1 MELTRNKLRGLI
13 VEELTRVLSEQSVS
27 GGADPQQ
34 GYEELKTLRANRDL
48 DLASQ
53 LGGAAQYSALLQVRD
68 GIDSSAPKAFEQ
80 FRDLVVMPSPSQR
93 RYEYDPTTGKM
104 TTVQPEGNDF
114 MLNSLQAS
122 HVFRGMLGV
131 TPPDQIDVL
140 TKRREELESLY
151 ERQDVT
157 DERDAM
163 YGRKRHQIV
172 HIPTG
177 TVVDGG
183 VNRQGSLGS

>member
-1 MELTRNKLRGLI
+1 MQLTGNKLRGLI

-27 GGADPQQ
+27 GGVDPQQ
-34 GYEELKTLRANRDL
+34 DYEELKTLRANRDL

-68 GIDSSAPKAFEQ
+68 GIDSSGRNGYDQ
-80 FRDLVVMPSPSQR
+80 FHSLVTAPSPSQV
-93 RYEYDPTTGKM
+93 RYDYDPDTGKM
-104 TTVQPEGNDF
+104 SAIRPEGNDF
-114 MLNSLQAS
+114 MLNSNQAYN
-122 HVFRGMLGV
+122 VFKGNLGM
-131 TPPDQIDVL
+131 TPPDQIEPL
-140 TKRREELESLY
+140 IARREELESLY

-163 YGRKRHQIV
+163 YGRNRHQIV

-183 VNRQGSLGS
+183 VDRQGSLGS